1 MNERWVDGF
10 NVMHRLADCA
20 ALLAEDPEA
29 ARRRFLDLLA
39 PLVYTSGER
48 WTVVFDG
55 PRSGRARAPGPI
67 EVVYAPSADAWLTA
81 ALEKHPRPARVTV
94 VTDDEKD
101 IGRRAR
107 ALGAAVL
114 PAASILRALSGGE
127 AEAPPEPEKPEQA
140 SAEDV
145 AFWLDAFGGGASG
158 EPKRRFDTIG
168 GAPAAGEGPRDGEG
182 HDDDGARRR

>member
-10 NVMHRLADCA
+10 NLMHRFADCV

-29 ARRRFLDLLA
+29 ARRRFLGLLA
-39 PLVYTSGER
+39 PLVYASGER

-55 PRSGRARAPGPI
+55 PRAGRARAPGPI
-67 EVVYAPSADAWLTA
+67 EVVYAPSADAWLVA
-81 ALEKHPRPARVTV
+81 ALEKHPRPARVTI

-107 ALGAAVL
+107 ALGATVL
-114 PAASILRALSGGE
+114 SGAALLRALSEGE
-127 AEAPPEPEKPEQA
+127 PEPPSGPEKPEQA

-145 AFWLDAFGGGASG
+145 AYWLDAFGGGASG
-158 EPKRRFDTIG
+158 EPKQRFDTIG
-168 GAPAAGEGPRDGEG
+168 GAPRAGEGEDEGSPRKP
-182 HDDDGARRR
+182 

>member
-10 NVMHRLADCA
+10 NLMHRFADCV
-20 ALLAEDPEA
+20 ALLAADPEA
-29 ARRRFLDLLA
+29 ARRRFLGLLA
-39 PLVYTSGER
+39 PLVYASGER

-55 PRSGRARAPGPI
+55 PRAGRARAPGPI
-67 EVVYAPSADAWLTA
+67 EVVYAPSADAWLVA
-81 ALEKHPRPARVTV
+81 ALEKHPRPARVTI

-107 ALGAAVL
+107 ALGATVL
-114 PAASILRALSGGE
+114 SGAALLRAMSEGE
-127 AEAPPEPEKPEQA
+127 TEAPPDPEKPEQA

-145 AFWLDAFGGGASG
+145 AYWLDAFGGGASG

-168 GAPAAGEGPRDGEG
+168 GGALPA
-182 HDDDGARRR
+182 DDDEDARRDR

>member
-10 NVMHRLADCA
+10 NLMHRFADCVD
-20 ALLAEDPEA
+20 LLATDPEA
-29 ARRRFLDLLA
+29 ARRRFLGLLA
-39 PLVYTSGER
+39 PLVYASGER

-55 PRSGRARAPGPI
+55 PRAGRARAPGPI
-67 EVVYAPSADAWLTA
+67 EVVYAPSADAWLVA
-81 ALEKHPRPARVTV
+81 ALEKHPRPARVTI

-114 PAASILRALSGGE
+114 SGSALQRALREGE
-127 AEAPPEPEKPEQA
+127 AEPPPGPEKPEQA

-145 AFWLDAFGGGASG
+145 AYWLDAFGGGASG
-158 EPKRRFDTIG
+158 EPKRRFDRIG
-168 GAPAAGEGPRDGEG
+168 GAPPAGERSAPDDDAGGPR
-182 HDDDGARRR
+182 RR